1 MKNETLSL
9 LGTSALVSCP
19 FVKITMGDYVFGYYN
34 KSSTSSMDARGVYTL
49 NKITYPNYIQSLTVA
64 KVNGTVNR
72 YTLKMAYAITEKD
85 DPNFFEKV
93 FSSVSKTRKIV
104 FSYGDLSTPNF
115 CYKDEEAIII
125 DIKNNF
131 SVQDSKITYTI
142 SAVSTGK
149 MSSFGTYTFPGKFAK
164 PSDEIKRILYDTR
177 YGLLDVFYGM
187 RDREL
192 VEMNGL
198 IASNDKVVKI
208 ESRTNIS
215 VLDYLSYL
223 VSCMTNVLSNDSTI
237 KKSIY
242 SFVCIDEIS
251 DKFKGP
257 YFKVIELEKA
267 SLDSYSTAYSIDV
280 GYPSQNVVT
289 AFNIDNDESYSL
301 YYNYTNELS
310 DSQYVQRINDKGEIE
325 EVFAPTISSGN
336 AQRITT
342 EADKTWWTRVT
353 QYPIKASITFK
364 GLLRPA
370 ILMTHVKI
378 NVYFY
383 GRKHI
388 SSGVYVVTEQTDSIG
403 FDGFK
408 TTLKLLRIDNQE
420 FVEGV

>member
-9 LGTSALVSCP
+9 LGTTARIETPVIK
-19 FVKITMGDYVFGYYN
+19 VTIGDYVFGYYN
-34 KSSTSSMDARGVYTL
+34 KSSVSSMDARGVYSL
-49 NKITYPNYIQSLTVA
+49 NKITYPNYIQNLTVQ

-72 YTLKMAYAITEKD
+72 YTLKMVYAITEND

-93 FSSVSKTRKIV
+93 FSSISQTRKII

-115 CYKDEEAIII
+115 CYKDEEAMIT

-149 MSSFGTYTFPGKFAK
+149 MSSFGTYAFPGKMAK
-164 PSDEIKRILYDTR
+164 PSDEIMRILYDTR

-187 RDREL
+187 RDRNL
-192 VEMNGL
+192 VEMAGL

-208 ESRTNIS
+208 ESKTNIS
-215 VLDYLSYL
+215 VLDYLTYL
-223 VSCMTNVLSNDSTI
+223 VNCMTNVLSNDSTI

-242 SFVCIDEIS
+242 SFVVIDEIS

-257 YFKVIELEKA
+257 YFKVVELKK
-267 SLDSYSTAYSIDV
+267 SSQDSYSTAYSIDV

-289 AFNIDNDESYSL
+289 AFNVDNDESYSL
-301 YYNYTNELS
+301 FYNYTNQLS
-310 DSQYVQRINDKGEIE
+310 DSKYVQRINDKGEIE

-353 QYPIKASITFK
+353 QYPIKATITFK

-370 ILMTHVKI
+370 ILMTHVKV

-388 SSGVYVVTEQTDSIG
+388 SSGVYVVTEQTDNIG
-403 FDGFK
+403 FDGFR
-408 TTLKLLRIDNQE
+408 TTLKLLRVDSE
-420 FVEGV
+420 ELV